1 LTRKIALITGGSR
14 GIGKEIALALAK
26 EGNNIAISYGNNSE
40 SAMEVVKEI
49 QSFGVEAIAVKA
61 DVSIAEDVKN
71 LIKAVEEGLGTID
84 ILVNNAG
91 ITKDNLLIRMTE
103 EDWDNVM
110 DVNLKGVFL
119 CTKAVSR
126 SMMKKRYGK
135 IINITSVVGITGNA
149 GQGNYSASKAGVIG
163 FTKSMAKELASRGI
177 RVNAVAPGLT
187 RTDMA
192 ELMEEKAGVS
202 MMRESAMGRLANPA
216 EIAEVLKEYIIGHFN
231 EEISLNQIAHN
242 MNYSCSYLTKIFYQQ
257 YECTPTKYLIS
268 LRMQK
273 AQQLLTHHTELSI
286 RQIGEA
292 VGYPEQGYFSRI
304 FKKQNGSSPLEYREE
319 KEAQS

>member
-1 LTRKIALITGGSR
+1 MTTKLALITGGSR

-26 EGNNIAISYGNNSE
+26 EGNNIAISYGNNAE

-177 RVNAVAPGLT
+177 RVNAVAPGLIQ
-187 RTDMA
+187 TDMT
-192 ELMEEKAGVS
+192 
-202 MMRESAMGRLANPA
+202 N
-216 EIAEVLKEYIIGHFN
+216 VLKDEVKAEMLKMIPLNTMGNPVDIANLVVFLSSEKSDYITG
-231 EEISLNQIAHN
+231 QII
-242 MNYSCSYLTKIFYQQ
+242 KIDGGMA
-257 YECTPTKYLIS
+257 I
-268 LRMQK
+268 
-273 AQQLLTHHTELSI
+273 
-286 RQIGEA
+286 
-292 VGYPEQGYFSRI
+292 
-304 FKKQNGSSPLEYREE
+304 
-319 KEAQS
+319 